1 LGDSSKRPVMVWLH
15 GGGFSTGSGSEA
27 IYNGVNLVHKNDV
40 VLVSV
45 NHRLNVLSSTYLGEV
60 AGPEFA
66 LSGCVGMLDI
76 LAALHWV
83 RENIDNFGGDPNL
96 VTIFGQSGGGRKV
109 ATLMSMPGA
118 KGLFQ
123 RAVIESGAVLRLT
136 THEDAIH
143 QTELLLRKL
152 GLQPRQARDLQ
163 NIPLEKLLAAD
174 AEVQQEIKLR
184 EPGMVADSPMVD
196 GKALP
201 SQPWDPSAPVVS
213 ANIPLLIGWAR
224 TEETFYDRPT
234 AEKLA
239 LDEAG
244 LRERAAKRLEVDP
257 DPVIE
262 AFKKAYP
269 DASPWD
275 LYILIASDHPRAA
288 YTRELAKRKAV
299 QAGAPAFVYR
309 FDWETPEGGGH
320 MRSPHTAEIP
330 FVFENVRI
338 AGPFISTMAEAYTLA
353 EKVSSSWA
361 AFARTGNPNAPKL
374 PKWPAYSVAH
384 RDTMLFNDECKVEQ
398 DPAQSARLAMER
410 VLKLS

>member
-1 LGDSSKRPVMVWLH
+1 MMVWLH

-27 IYNGVNLVHKNDV
+27 IYNGVNLAHKNDV

-76 LAALHWV
+76 LASLHWV

-163 NIPLEKLLAAD
+163 NIPRREAA
-174 AEVQQEIKLR
+174 R
-184 EPGMVADSPMVD
+184 
-196 GKALP
+196 
-201 SQPWDPSAPVVS
+201 
-213 ANIPLLIGWAR
+213 R
-224 TEETFYDRPT
+224 
-234 AEKLA
+234 
-239 LDEAG
+239 
-244 LRERAAKRLEVDP
+244 
-257 DPVIE
+257 
-262 AFKKAYP
+262 
-269 DASPWD
+269 
-275 LYILIASDHPRAA
+275 
-288 YTRELAKRKAV
+288 
-299 QAGAPAFVYR
+299 
-309 FDWETPEGGGH
+309 
-320 MRSPHTAEIP
+320 
-330 FVFENVRI
+330 
-338 AGPFISTMAEAYTLA
+338 
-353 EKVSSSWA
+353 
-361 AFARTGNPNAPKL
+361 
-374 PKWPAYSVAH
+374 
-384 RDTMLFNDECKVEQ
+384 
-398 DPAQSARLAMER
+398 
-410 VLKLS
+410 